1 MTANR
6 PTDAWMPL
14 DGSVV
19 MYESGRLLHG
29 RIIDMTA
36 STLRI
41 RCAPGYSL
49 HALLGAPLE
58 LEIRLDRWGE
68 QRRVSGCAAQV
79 RSDRDLV
86 IVIDV
91 EELPCAGG
99 MN

>member
-1 MTANR
+1 
-6 PTDAWMPL
+6 
-14 DGSVV
+14 
-19 MYESGRLLHG
+19 
-29 RIIDMTA
+29 
-36 STLRI
+36 
-41 RCAPGYSL
+41 L